1 MNLQMMEK
9 IIINK
14 KGQNEIFRYA
24 VTFII
29 LFIIG
34 GIIGVIF
41 LPHFPGR
48 FYISGLIF
56 GIFGTGAGAVLIK
69 IIFNR

>member
-1 MNLQMMEK
+1 M
-9 IIINK
+9 NK
-14 KGQNEIFRYA
+14 KGQQEILAYA
-24 VTFII
+24 IIFLI

-34 GIIGVIF
+34 GVIGVLF
-41 LPHFPGR
+41 LPPFPGR

-69 IIFNR
+69 IIVNR